1 MKIAWAFLKRDFLNQ
16 VSYRLS
22 FFLQILGIFPIV
34 LMFFFLS
41 RLVVGDAVSGP
52 LRPYGG
58 EYFPFVLIGIAFQNY
73 LTLSLSNFS
82 SSIRESQLSGTLE
95 AILVTPVKLPAF
107 LIGSASYSFV
117 FNAIRILVYLGFG
130 MLLFDFAFSWSQI
143 PVALLVVILTI
154 AAFSSL
160 GIFSAS
166 FIVLFKKG
174 DPLNWAFNVA
184 SWLLGGVYYP
194 ISLLPVWLQKL
205 ALLIPMT
212 HSLESLR
219 LSLLGSQGISAIS
232 GHILALVLWTV
243 IGLPL
248 SVICFRYALN
258 RARVQGTL
266 GHY

>member
-1 MKIAWAFLKRDFLNQ
+1 
-16 VSYRLS
+16 
-22 FFLQILGIFPIV
+22 
-34 LMFFFLS
+34 MFFFLS

-58 EYFPFVLIGIAFQNY
+58 VYFPFVLIGIAVQNY
-73 LTLSLSNFS
+73 LTLSLNNFS

-95 AILVTPVKLPAF
+95 AILAAPVGLSAF
-107 LIGSASYSFV
+107 LIGSSFYSFV
-117 FNAIRILVYLGFG
+117 FNALRIFIYLAFG
-130 MLLFDFAFSWSQI
+130 MLLFDFGLSWGQM
-143 PVALLVVILTI
+143 PVALVVIILTI
-154 AAFSSL
+154 VAFSSL

-166 FIVLFKKG
+166 FIILFKKG

-184 SWLLGGVYYP
+184 SWLLGGVYFP
-194 ISLLPVWLQKL
+194 VSLLPAWLQKL
-205 ALLIPMT
+205 ALIIPMT

-219 LSLLGSQGISAIS
+219 LSLLGNQGTSEIA

-248 SVICFRYALN
+248 SIICFRYALN
-258 RARVQGTL
+258 RARIQGNL